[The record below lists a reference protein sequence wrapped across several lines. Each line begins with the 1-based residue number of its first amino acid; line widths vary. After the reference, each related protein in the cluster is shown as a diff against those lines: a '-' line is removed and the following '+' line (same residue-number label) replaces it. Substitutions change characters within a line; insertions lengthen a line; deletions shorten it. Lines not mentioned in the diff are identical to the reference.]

1 MSDLSKLSMGDV
13 AILSVRKVTNGK
25 ISIEFAEKMQ
35 REANNSTLNVLSLLN
50 AGDPAFEQKA
60 RRAWVIGTADNVAKL
75 FNLDE
80 ATLVALEE
88 GASLEVFI
96 KNPSIE
102 VSGIKYNYKVVIN
115 ETTEA
120 NEYQKANVET
130 TAKRRG
136 VNGEFITSNGQYIFS
151 NTTVVGVKEGEVAK
165 HNLLVADTVA
175 VNTAAATTKS
185 VLDSVL

>member
-1 MSDLSKLSMGDV
+1 MQIPIIKE
-13 AILSVRKVTNGK
+13 I
-25 ISIEFAEKMQ
+25 AEKY
-35 REANNSTLNVLSLLN
+35 NL
-50 AGDPAFEQKA
+50 EQLKA
-60 RRAWVIGTADNVAKL
+60 AENEL
-75 FNLDE
+75 YDE
-80 ATLVALEE
+80 
-88 GASLEVFI
+88 

-175 VNTAAATTKS
+175 VNTAAVTTKS